1 LLTEYFMISTLK
13 FDFESNVI
21 MFNNALVMRSNIFDP
36 KEARQALVSLLYYVY
51 CFEGKESMIHVY
63 AKRPQC
69 SMYKP

>member
-1 LLTEYFMISTLK
+1 MISTRK

-21 MFNNALVMRSNIFDP
+21 MFNNARVMRSIQVDT

-63 AKRPQC
+63 AK
-69 SMYKP
+69 